1 MIFFIECKCN
11 LEGSTTFICDWE
23 TGICDCKSENIIGNK
38 CDQSIPGWWDFPNP
52 QGRVHVKFS
61 CLFVIMDL
69 TRFLQNA
76 YVIHKDL
83 KELYV
88 GKITDFA
95 IVTQTLLVINVLN
108 VMKSIMIFQI
118 VKVRNIIGYTFY
130 T

>member
-52 QGRVHVKFS
+52 QGRVQMKFS
-61 CLFVIMDL
+61 RLFVIMDL

-130 T
+130 K

>member
-83 KELYV
+83 KESYV

-118 VKVRNIIGYTFY
+118 VKVRNDIGYTFS

>member
-108 VMKSIMIFQI
+108 VMKNIMVFQI
-118 VKVRNIIGYTFY
+118 VRVSFL
-130 T
+130 